1 MISKVEIENFQSHKK
16 TVMEFDPGV
25 NVLIGKSDR
34 GKSAIFRAI
43 NWPISNRPL
52 GDSFR
57 SEWGGDTRVVLFTS
71 EGNKI
76 ERLRSTGKSVSRNE
90 YILNDQILKAFGT
103 EVPEEVRN
111 ILQIDAFN
119 IQAQMDAPFLLSST
133 PGEAARLLNKAASID
148 AIDQTISGI
157 KNALQKIDADTKYKE
172 RQLEKYQQDIKLYDN
187 LPEIELVIEAVEGLE
202 KEVEGLVRGQAALNR
217 VKKEIERVELKLEE
231 GKDVPVLLDRV
242 IAIEESYQT
251 HQNQVNQY
259 NRIYR
264 MNKQIKEIQKSLEQ
278 TEQVDRILE
287 LLIETDRDF
296 SQLKESQNQLH
307 LLKRAQANHQSIY
320 KSVLRANEKI
330 TQLEKDYEKM
340 MPETCPLCGAEMKG
354 GGKSEKSTN
363 RSRREKD

>member
-1 MISKVEIENFQSHKK
+1 MISKVEIENFQSHEK

-43 NWPISNRPL
+43 NWLISNRPL

-76 ERLRSTGKSVSRNE
+76 ERLRSIVKNE
-90 YILNDQILKAFGT
+90 YILNDQVLKAFGT
-103 EVPEEVRN
+103 EVPGEVRN

-119 IQAQMDAPFLLSST
+119 IQAQMDAPFLLSNT

-148 AIDQTISGI
+148 DIDQTVSGI
-157 KNALQKIDADTKYKE
+157 KNALQKIDNDTKYKE
-172 RQLEKYQQDIKLYDN
+172 RQLEKYQQDIKFYDN
-187 LPEIELVIEAVEGLE
+187 LPEIELAIEAVEGLE
-202 KEVEGLVRGQAALNR
+202 KEAEGLVRDQAALNR

-264 MNKQIKEIQKSLEQ
+264 INKQIKEIQESLEQ
-278 TEQVDRILE
+278 TEEVDRILE
-287 LLIETDRDF
+287 LLVEVDRDF

-307 LLKRAQANHQSIY
+307 LLKRAQANLQSIY

-354 GGKSEKSTN
+354 GEKSEKSTR

>member
-1 MISKVEIENFQSHKK
+1 MISKVEIENFQSHEK

-71 EGNKI
+71 EGNKV
-76 ERLRSTGKSVSRNE
+76 ERLRSTVKSASRNE
-90 YILNDQILKAFGT
+90 YILNDQVLKAFGT
-103 EVPEEVRN
+103 EVPEEVQN

-148 AIDQTISGI
+148 AIDQTVAGI

-187 LPEIELVIEAVEGLE
+187 LPEIELAIEAVEGLE
-202 KEVEGLVRGQAALNR
+202 KKAEELVRGQAA
-217 VKKEIERVELKLEE
+217 
-231 GKDVPVLLDRV
+231 
-242 IAIEESYQT
+242 
-251 HQNQVNQY
+251 
-259 NRIYR
+259 
-264 MNKQIKEIQKSLEQ
+264 
-278 TEQVDRILE
+278 
-287 LLIETDRDF
+287 
-296 SQLKESQNQLH
+296 
-307 LLKRAQANHQSIY
+307 
-320 KSVLRANEKI
+320 
-330 TQLEKDYEKM
+330 
-340 MPETCPLCGAEMKG
+340 
-354 GGKSEKSTN
+354 
-363 RSRREKD
+363 

>member
-1 MISKVEIENFQSHKK
+1 MISKVEIENFQSHEK

-34 GKSAIFRAI
+34 GKSSVFRAI
-43 NWPISNRPL
+43 NWVISNRPL

-71 EGNKI
+71 EGNKV
-76 ERLRSTGKSVSRNE
+76 ERLRSIVKSVSRNE
-90 YILNDQILKAFGT
+90 YILNDQILKAFGA

-119 IQAQMDAPFLLSST
+119 IQAQMDAPFLLSNT
-133 PGEAARLLNKAASID
+133 PGEAAKLLNKAASID
-148 AIDQTISGI
+148 DIDQTVAGI

-202 KEVEGLVRGQAALNR
+202 KEAEGLVRGQAALNR

-264 MNKQIKEIQKSLEQ
+264 INKQIKEIQKSLEQ
-278 TEQVDRILE
+278 TEEVDRILE
-287 LLIETDRDF
+287 LLTKTDKDF
-296 SQLKESQNQLH
+296 SQMKKNQERYQ
-307 LLKRAQANHQSIY
+307 LLKRIQVNVQNVSNSI
-320 KSVLRANEKI
+320 LRLDKKI
-330 TQLEKDYEKM
+330 SQLEQDYEKM

-354 GGKSEKSTN
+354 GNESEKSTS